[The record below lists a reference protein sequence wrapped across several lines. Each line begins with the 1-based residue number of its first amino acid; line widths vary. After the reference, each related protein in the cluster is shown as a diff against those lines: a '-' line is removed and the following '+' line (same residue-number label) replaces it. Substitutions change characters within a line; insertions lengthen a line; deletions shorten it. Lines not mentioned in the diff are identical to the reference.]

1 MLPRAG
7 HHSSTDIA
15 LLRPHTISRV
25 TVQAHPVLI
34 FLSTFVAK
42 LSRQEL
48 SVVIAQC
55 LGAPTHSESVTSA
68 TAHVQR
74 TNINQ

>member
-1 MLPRAG
+1 MDTSDVLPHAG
-7 HHSSTDIA
+7 HHGSTDIA

-34 FLSTFVAK
+34 FLSTFVAVK

-55 LGAPTHSESVTSA
+55 LGAPTHRRA
-68 TAHVQR
+68 
-74 TNINQ
+74 